1 MKNTGCLNRLRR
13 HFAFE
18 HLVTPLLIRL
28 SYGVGLVV
36 IVSAGLGALFAAFT
50 LPENSVPRAA
60 LTVGATLLA
69 LVLWRLLAELWM
81 LAFHL
86 HARLVEIRELLPQQR
101 AESKA
106 EPETHH
112 AAITLAAA
120 PEKEAR

>member
-1 MKNTGCLNRLRR
+1 MKDTGYLRRLRR
-13 HFAFE
+13 HFNFE

-36 IVSAGLGALFAAFT
+36 IVSAGLGALFVALT

-81 LAFHL
+81 LAFNL
-86 HARLVEIRELLPQQR
+86 HARLVEIRELLSQQR

-106 EPETHH
+106 RQETHR
-112 AAITLAAA
+112 AAMILEAASD
-120 PEKEAR
+120 E